1 MSQAPIPSSS
11 IKIRIIVSAVVLLCG
26 GAASFAYGLTTESS
40 QLVHSLLFCLAMLG
54 AGFLLWTVHAQMMLP
69 LAALGDYAR
78 AVSTG
83 KDSVCPMTSMPAEY
97 SALREAMCLMVQH
110 LDGAIAAAR
119 DKESEAERRS
129 AEVERALSE
138 SRTAEANV
146 RDLLENM
153 SAASQKAKEAA
164 TRIFGAVRELNENMD
179 HVGKDVKVQRERV
192 ASTTLAM
199 EQMNEAILEI
209 ARNTGSAAE
218 SAERSKGNAQAGAS
232 GVREAVAS
240 IGRVKERIL
249 ALKETMTTLG
259 NQAEGIGQ
267 VLGVISDIAD
277 QTNLLAL
284 NAAIEAARA
293 GDAGRGFA
301 VVADEVRKLAEKT
314 MVATKQVGDSVRS
327 IQERAREN
335 VIAVDATAGDI
346 VESSSMAEQ
355 SGRAME
361 EIVDIVQQTAL
372 EVASIATASEEQ
384 SATSEEINR
393 SVAEVN
399 QVAKETAES
408 VEQSSQVV
416 VEISGLAEELDS
428 IIQAMASG
436 KLTSVTASDQL
447 MTWTDD
453 LSVGIRLIDEQHKV
467 LLGLINELHAGMRAR
482 KSDSVLV
489 GVVERLKEYTVKH
502 FGQEEE
508 YFDRYGY
515 PETPVHKEIHAKLV
529 QQVLDFESALKS
541 GQAKVTMD
549 IMRFLKDWLVNHI
562 MGTDKKYS
570 AFLKGK
576 GLR

>member
-1 MSQAPIPSSS
+1 MSQAPSSS
-11 IKIRIIVSAVVLLCG
+11 IRTRLVVSASVLLLG
-26 GAASFAYGLTTESS
+26 SVASFFYGIMTESS
-40 QLVHSLLFCLAMLG
+40 LFVHSLLFCVAMLG
-54 AGFLLWTVHAQMMLP
+54 AGFLLWTVYGQMMQP
-69 LAALGDYAR
+69 LAVLNGYVQDI
-78 AVSTG
+78 STG
-83 KDSVCPMTSMPAEY
+83 RAAVCSDMPMPSEY
-97 SALREAMCLMVQH
+97 AALREGMGLMVAH

-119 DKESEAERRS
+119 DKETEAERRS

-153 SAASQKAKEAA
+153 SAASRKAQDAA
-164 TRIFGAVRELNENMD
+164 TRIFSAVRELNDNMD
-179 HVGKDVKVQRERV
+179 RVGKDVTVQRERV

-218 SAERSKGNAQAGAS
+218 SAERSKGNAQVGAS

-314 MVATKQVGDSVRS
+314 MVATKQVGDSVHS

-335 VIAVDATAGDI
+335 VLAVDAAAGDI
-346 VESSSMAEQ
+346 VESSSVAEQ

-361 EIVDIVQQTAL
+361 EIVLIVQETAL

-399 QVAKETAES
+399 QVAKQTAES
-408 VEQSSQVV
+408 VERSSHVV

-436 KLTSVTASDQL
+436 KLISVSSSEQL

-453 LSVGIRLIDEQHKV
+453 LSVGIRLIDEQHRV

-482 KSDSVLV
+482 KSDAVLV
-489 GVVERLKEYTVKH
+489 GVVKRLKEYTVKH

-515 PETPVHKEIHAKLV
+515 PETAAHKELHAKLV
-529 QQVLDFESALKS
+529 QQVLDFETALKS
-541 GQAKVTMD
+541 GKTKVTMD
-549 IMRFLKDWLVNHI
+549 IMRFLKDWLVKHI
-562 MGTDKKYS
+562 MGTDKRYT
-570 AFLKGK
+570 AFLNSK

>member
-1 MSQAPIPSSS
+1 MVQPQGSS
-11 IKIRIIVSAVVLLCG
+11 IKTTLVASSLVLLCG
-26 GAASFAYGLTTESS
+26 GTASFVYGIMTDASL
-40 QLVHSLLFCLAMLG
+40 LVHSALFFVSMLG
-54 AGFLLWTVHAQMMLP
+54 AGVLLWTVHAKMMQP
-69 LAALGDYAR
+69 LAALGEYAR
-78 AVSTG
+78 QVSAG
-83 KDSVCPMTSMPAEY
+83 KDAACPGWPMPAEY
-97 SALREAMCLMVQH
+97 AALRDGMCLMVEH
-110 LDGAIAAAR
+110 LDSAVGAAR
-119 DKESEAERRS
+119 EKETEAERRS

-138 SRTAEANV
+138 SRAAEANV
-146 RDLLENM
+146 RELLENM
-153 SAASQKAKEAA
+153 GAASQKAKQAA
-164 TRIFGAVRELNENMD
+164 TRIFSAVRELNDNMD
-179 HVGKDVKVQRERV
+179 RVGKDVVVQRERV
-192 ASTTLAM
+192 ASTTMAM
-199 EQMNEAILEI
+199 GQMNEAILEI
-209 ARNTGSAAE
+209 ARNTGSAAQ
-218 SAERSKGNAQAGAS
+218 SAERSKGNAHAGAS

-249 ALKETMTTLG
+249 SLKETMTQLG

-314 MVATKQVGDSVRS
+314 MVATKHVGDSVRT
-327 IQERAREN
+327 IQQRAREN
-335 VIAVDATAGDI
+335 VLAVDATAGDI
-346 VESSSMAEQ
+346 VESATVAEA

-399 QVAKETAES
+399 QVARETAES
-408 VEQSSQVV
+408 VAHSTQVV

-436 KLTSVTASDQL
+436 KLSSVTSEQL

-453 LSVGIRLIDEQHKV
+453 LSVGVRLIDEQHKV

-489 GVVERLKEYTVKH
+489 GVVERLKQYTVKH
-502 FGQEEE
+502 FAQEEE

-515 PETPVHKEIHAKLV
+515 PETMAHKEIHAKLV
-529 QQVLDFESALKS
+529 QQVLDFETALKS

-549 IMRFLKDWLVNHI
+549 IMRFLKDWLVKHI
-562 MGTDKKYS
+562 MGTDKRYS
-570 AFLKGK
+570 AFLNSKGI
-576 GLR
+576 R

>member
-1 MSQAPIPSSS
+1 MPQEQTSS
-11 IKIRIIVSAVVLLCG
+11 IKVRLVVSSLVLMLG
-26 GAASFAYGLTTESS
+26 GAASFAYGTMTDESL
-40 QLVHSLLFCLAMLG
+40 LVHGLLFCVAALG
-54 AGFLLWTVHAQMMLP
+54 GAFLLWTVHTQMMQP
-69 LAALGDYAR
+69 LLALREYSR

-83 KDSVCPMTSMPAEY
+83 KEAACPGGHMPQEYAELRDS
-97 SALREAMCLMVQH
+97 MCLMVEH
-110 LDGAIAAAR
+110 LAGAVRAAR
-119 DKESEAERRS
+119 DKEDEAERHA
-129 AEVERALSE
+129 AEVERSLGE
-138 SRTAEANV
+138 SRAAEVNV
-146 RDLLENM
+146 RELLENM
-153 SAASQKAKEAA
+153 SAASNKAKEAA
-164 TRIFGAVRELNENMD
+164 ARIFSAVRELNENMER
-179 HVGKDVKVQRERV
+179 VGQDVQVQRARV
-192 ASTTLAM
+192 ESTTLAM

-259 NQAEGIGQ
+259 TQAEGIGQ

-314 MVATKQVGDSVRS
+314 MTATKQVGDSVRS

-335 VIAVDATAGDI
+335 VVAVDSAAGDI
-346 VESSSMAEQ
+346 VESARVAEQ
-355 SGRAME
+355 SGHAME
-361 EIVDIVQQTAL
+361 EIVNIVQQTAL

-399 QVAKETAES
+399 QVARQTAES
-408 VEQSSQVV
+408 VDSSSRVV

-436 KLTSVTASDQL
+436 KLTGVTSSEQL

-467 LLGLINELHAGMRAR
+467 LLGLINELHAAMRAR
-482 KSDSVLV
+482 KSDSVLSDIV
-489 GVVERLKEYTVKH
+489 RRLKEYTVKH

-515 PETPVHKEIHAKLV
+515 PETAAHKELHARLV
-529 QQVLDFESALKS
+529 QQVLDFESDLKS
-541 GQAKVTMD
+541 GKAKVTMD
-549 IMRFLKDWLVNHI
+549 IMRFLKDWLVKHI

-570 AFLKGK
+570 QFLNSK
-576 GLR
+576 GLH

>member
-1 MSQAPIPSSS
+1 MTAPHTSS
-11 IKIRIIVSAVVLLCG
+11 IKARLAVASLAMVLG
-26 GAASFAYGLTTESS
+26 GLASFAYSTMSDPS
-40 QLVHSLLFCLAMLG
+40 QLLHALLFCVALLG
-54 AGFLLWTVHAQMMLP
+54 AALLLWTIHSQMMQP
-69 LAALGDYAR
+69 LLVLGQYAR
-78 AVSTG
+78 EITAG
-83 KDSVCPMTSMPAEY
+83 RQAACPGQPMPAEY
-97 SALREAMCLMVQH
+97 AELRDSLCRMVEHLEGVTQQAQAKEA
-110 LDGAIAAAR
+110 
-119 DKESEAERRS
+119 EAERHS
-129 AEVERALSE
+129 AELERALNETRATE
-138 SRTAEANV
+138 SNV

-153 SAASQKAKEAA
+153 GAASLKAKEAA
-164 TRIFGAVRELNENMD
+164 TRIFAAVRELSGNMER
-179 HVGKDVKVQRERV
+179 VGQDVTVQRERV
-192 ASTTLAM
+192 ESTTTAM

-209 ARNTGSAAE
+209 ARNTGSAAQ
-218 SAERSKGNAQAGAS
+218 SAERSKANAQAGS
-232 GVREAVAS
+232 QGVREAVAS
-240 IGRVKERIL
+240 IGLVKERIL

-259 NQAEGIGQ
+259 NQAEGIGH

-314 MVATKQVGDSVRS
+314 MTATKQVGDSVRS

-335 VIAVDATAGDI
+335 VLAVDATAGDI
-346 VESSSMAEQ
+346 VESSRVAQQ
-355 SGRAME
+355 SGKAME

-399 QVAKETAES
+399 RVARQTAES
-408 VEQSSQVV
+408 VDQSSRVV
-416 VEISGLAEELDS
+416 VEISGLTEELDS

-436 KLTSVTASDQL
+436 KLTGVTSSEQL

-482 KSDSVLV
+482 KSDAVLA
-489 GVVERLKEYTVKH
+489 GVVARLKEYTVKH

-515 PETPVHKEIHAKLV
+515 PEAKGHKEFHAKLV
-529 QQVLDFESALKS
+529 EQVLAFEADLKS
-541 GQAKVTMD
+541 GRAKVTMD

-570 AFLKGK
+570 AFLQSK

>member
-1 MSQAPIPSSS
+1 MPQATSSS
-11 IKIRIIVSAVVLLCG
+11 IKARLALGTVLLLSGG
-26 GAASFAYGLTTESS
+26 GASYAYAVFSNASAIL
-40 QLVHSLLFCLAMLG
+40 HSLLFALAMLG
-54 AGFLLWTVHAQMMLP
+54 AGILLWTGHAQMMTPLIALRAYALDVASGKSAACSALP
-69 LAALGDYAR
+69 
-78 AVSTG
+78 
-83 KDSVCPMTSMPAEY
+83 MPAEY
-97 SALREAMCLMVQH
+97 ADLRDSLCAMVEHLERALTSARE
-110 LDGAIAAAR
+110 
-119 DKESEAERRS
+119 KEAEAGRHA
-129 AEVERALSE
+129 AEVERALNE
-138 SRTAEANV
+138 SRAAEGNV

-153 SAASQKAKEAA
+153 SAASQKAGVSAS
-164 TRIFGAVRELNENMD
+164 RIFEAVREMNGHMER
-179 HVGKDVKVQRERV
+179 VGQDVVVQRERV
-192 ASTTLAM
+192 ESTSTAM
-199 EQMNEAILEI
+199 GQMNEAILEI
-209 ARNTGSAAE
+209 ARNTGSAAQ
-218 SAERSKGNAQAGAS
+218 SAARAKANAQAGAS

-259 NQAEGIGQ
+259 KQAEGIGQ

-314 MVATKQVGDSVRS
+314 MVATKQVGDSVRT

-335 VIAVDATAGDI
+335 VTAVDAAAGDI
-346 VESSSMAEQ
+346 VESARVAEQ
-355 SGRAME
+355 SGLAMD

-393 SVAEVN
+393 SVAEVSEVTR
-399 QVAKETAES
+399 QTAQS
-408 VEQSSQVV
+408 VDQSGRVV
-416 VEISGLAEELDS
+416 VEISGLTEELDT

-436 KLTSVTASDQL
+436 RLEGVTTSDQL
-447 MTWTDD
+447 MTWTDE
-453 LSVGIRLIDEQHKV
+453 LSVGVGLIDEQHKV
-467 LLGLINELHAGMRAR
+467 LLGLINELHAAMRAR
-482 KSDSVLV
+482 KSDAAMAGILA
-489 GVVERLKEYTVKH
+489 RLKEYTVKH

-508 YFDRYGY
+508 FFDRYGY
-515 PETPVHKEIHAKLV
+515 PETAQHKEIHAKLV

-549 IMRFLKDWLVNHI
+549 IMRFLKDWLVGHI
-562 MGTDKKYS
+562 MGTDKKYGP
-570 AFLKGK
+570 FLNAK

>member
-1 MSQAPIPSSS
+1 MSQDHASS
-11 IKIRIIVSAVVLLCG
+11 ITFRLAASSLTLGCGIVASLLHALLAEPSALVQGLLLGLAGLGAAFLLITVYAHMLRPLIVLRDCAKELASGKASAVC
-26 GAASFAYGLTTESS
+26 SNE
-40 QLVHSLLFCLAMLG
+40 
-54 AGFLLWTVHAQMMLP
+54 P
-69 LAALGDYAR
+69 
-78 AVSTG
+78 
-83 KDSVCPMTSMPAEY
+83 MPAEY
-97 SALREAMCLMVQH
+97 AELREGLRQMVER
-110 LDGAIAAAR
+110 LDGAARAAR
-119 DKESEAERRS
+119 DKEAEAERRA
-129 AEVERALSE
+129 AEVERSLGE
-138 SRTAEANV
+138 SRATEANV
-146 RDLLENM
+146 RELLENM
-153 SAASQKAKEAA
+153 NAASQKAGGAA
-164 TRIFGAVRELNENMD
+164 TRIFAAVRELSDNME
-179 HVGKDVKVQRERV
+179 HVGKDVVVQRERV
-192 ASTTLAM
+192 ESTTLAM
-199 EQMNEAILEI
+199 DQMNEAILEI

-218 SAERSKGNAQAGAS
+218 SAERSKGNAQAGAR
-232 GVREAVAS
+232 GVREAVGS

-259 NQAEGIGQ
+259 AQAEGIGQ

-314 MVATKQVGDSVRS
+314 MTATKQVGDSVRS
-327 IQERAREN
+327 IQDRAREN
-335 VIAVDATAGDI
+335 VLAVDEAAGDI
-346 VESSSMAEQ
+346 VESSRLAED
-355 SGRAME
+355 SGKAMQ
-361 EIVDIVQQTAL
+361 EIVSIVQQTAL

-399 QVAKETAES
+399 QVARQTAES
-408 VEQSSQVV
+408 VEHSTRVV

-436 KLTSVTASDQL
+436 RLTGVTASDQL

-482 KSDSVLV
+482 KSDAVLV
-489 GVVERLKEYTVKH
+489 GVVERLKGYTVKH

-515 PETPVHKEIHAKLV
+515 PETAAHKEIHAKLV
-529 QQVLDFESALKS
+529 RQVLDFEAGLKS
-541 GQAKVTMD
+541 GKAKVTMD
-549 IMRFLKDWLVNHI
+549 IMRFLKDWLVQHI

-570 AFLKGK
+570 AFLNGK

>member
-1 MSQAPIPSSS
+1 MPQDQGSS
-11 IKIRIIVSAVVLLCG
+11 IKIRLVVSSLILVCG
-26 GAASFAYGLTTESS
+26 GAASFAYGLSTDSS
-40 QLVHSLLFCLAMLG
+40 VLVHSLLFCVAMLA
-54 AGFLLWTVHAQMMLP
+54 AGFLLWTVHSQMMRP
-69 LAALGDYAR
+69 LLLLREYSRGIVA
-78 AVSTG
+78 G
-83 KDSVCPMTSMPAEY
+83 KGTACPGEEMPAEF
-97 SALREAMCLMVQH
+97 AVLRDSLCLMVEH
-110 LDGAIAAAR
+110 LDGAVAAAR
-119 DKESEAERRS
+119 AKEAEAQTHS
-129 AEVERALSE
+129 AEMERALGE
-138 SRTAEANV
+138 SRAAEANV
-146 RDLLENM
+146 RELLANM
-153 SAASQKAKEAA
+153 NAASEKAREAA
-164 TRIFGAVRELNENMD
+164 TRIFAAVRELNENMD
-179 HVGKDVKVQRERV
+179 RVGKDVLVQRERV
-192 ASTTLAM
+192 ESTTMAM

-218 SAERSKGNAQAGAS
+218 SAERSKGNAQVGAS
-232 GVREAVAS
+232 GVREAVGS
-240 IGRVKERIL
+240 IGRVKENIL

-259 NQAEGIGQ
+259 KQAEGIGQ

-314 MVATKQVGDSVRS
+314 MTATKQVGDSVRS
-327 IQERAREN
+327 IQDRAREN
-335 VIAVDATAGDI
+335 VLAVDSAAGDI
-346 VESSSMAEQ
+346 VESSRLAEN
-355 SGRAME
+355 SGKAME

-393 SVAEVN
+393 AVAEVN
-399 QVAKETAES
+399 DVARQTAKS
-408 VEQSSQVV
+408 VESSTRVV

-436 KLTSVTASDQL
+436 KLSGVTSSDQL

-467 LLGLINELHAGMRAR
+467 LLGLINELHAGMRDR
-482 KSDSVLV
+482 KSDIVLV
-489 GVVERLKEYTVKH
+489 GVVERLKDYTVKH

-508 YFDRYGY
+508 YFERYGY
-515 PETPVHKEIHAKLV
+515 PETKGHKELHHKLV
-529 QQVLDFESALKS
+529 QQVLDFEAGLKS

-549 IMRFLKDWLVNHI
+549 IMRFLKDWLVQHI
-562 MGTDKKYS
+562 MGTDKRYS
-570 AFLKGK
+570 EFLRGK

>member
-1 MSQAPIPSSS
+1 MSQAPASS
-11 IKIRIIVSAVVLLCG
+11 IKIRLVSAALVLMGGIVAALLYGFLAGPSLLVSGLLLC
-26 GAASFAYGLTTESS
+26 A
-40 QLVHSLLFCLAMLG
+40 SLLAG
-54 AGFLLWTVHAQMMLP
+54 AFLIWTVHARMLQP
-69 LAALGDYAR
+69 LEVLRDYAR
-78 AVSTG
+78 ELSTG
-83 KDSVCPMTSMPAEY
+83 KASTCPGHGMPRELDE
-97 SALREAMCLMVQH
+97 LREVLCLMVER
-110 LDGAIAAAR
+110 LDGAVHAAR
-119 DKESEAERRS
+119 DKEAEAERRS
-129 AEVERALSE
+129 AEVERSLGE
-138 SRTAEANV
+138 SRAAEANV
-146 RDLLENM
+146 RELLENM
-153 SAASQKAKEAA
+153 NAASQKAGEAA
-164 TRIFGAVRELNENMD
+164 TRIFSAVRELSDNMER
-179 HVGKDVKVQRERV
+179 VGKDVVVQRERV
-192 ASTTLAM
+192 ESTTLAM
-199 EQMNEAILEI
+199 DQMNEAILEI

-218 SAERSKGNAQAGAS
+218 SAERSKGNAQVGAR
-232 GVREAVAS
+232 GVREAVGS

-249 ALKETMTTLG
+249 SLKETMTTLG

-314 MVATKQVGDSVRS
+314 MQATKQVGDSVRS
-327 IQERAREN
+327 IQDRAREN
-335 VIAVDATAGDI
+335 VLAVDETAGDI
-346 VESSSMAEQ
+346 VESSNLAEQ
-355 SGRAME
+355 SGQAMA
-361 EIVDIVQQTAL
+361 EIVSIVQQTAL

-399 QVAKETAES
+399 RVARETAES
-408 VEQSSQVV
+408 VESSSRVV

-436 KLTSVTASDQL
+436 KLTGVTSSEQL

-482 KSDSVLV
+482 KSDAVLV

-515 PETPVHKEIHAKLV
+515 PETKAHKELHAKLV
-529 QQVLDFESALKS
+529 QQVLDFEAGLKS
-541 GQAKVTMD
+541 GKAKVTMD
-549 IMRFLKDWLVNHI
+549 IMRFLKDWLVKHI
-562 MGTDKKYS
+562 MGTDKKYC
-570 AFLKGK
+570 AFLHSK
-576 GLR
+576 GLH

>member
-1 MSQAPIPSSS
+1 MSQEHASSVKFRLAAASLVLMGGLVAALLHGLLAGPSQP
-11 IKIRIIVSAVVLLCG
+11 VSGVLLCTALLG
-26 GAASFAYGLTTESS
+26 G
-40 QLVHSLLFCLAMLG
+40 V
-54 AGFLLWTVHAQMMLP
+54 FLLRTIHAQMLQP
-69 LAALGDYAR
+69 LELLRDTAREIASGKASAASSDA
-78 AVSTG
+78 
-83 KDSVCPMTSMPAEY
+83 PMPAEY
-97 SALREAMCLMVQH
+97 AELRHSLRQMVER
-110 LDGAIAAAR
+110 LDGAAQAAR
-119 DKESEAERRS
+119 DKEDEAERRS
-129 AEVERALSE
+129 AEVERSLGE
-138 SRTAEANV
+138 SRAAEANV
-146 RDLLENM
+146 RELLENM
-153 SAASQKAKEAA
+153 NAASRKAGDAA
-164 TRIFGAVRELNENMD
+164 TRIFSAVRELNGNME
-179 HVGKDVKVQRERV
+179 HVGKDVMVQRERV
-192 ASTTLAM
+192 ESTTLAM

-218 SAERSKGNAQAGAS
+218 SAERSKGNAQTGAR
-232 GVREAVAS
+232 GVREAVGS

-314 MVATKQVGDSVRS
+314 QTATKQVGDSVRS
-327 IQERAREN
+327 IQDRAREN
-335 VIAVDATAGDI
+335 VLAVDEAAGDI
-346 VESSSMAEQ
+346 VESSRLAEA
-355 SGRAME
+355 SGAAME
-361 EIVDIVQQTAL
+361 EIVSIVQQTAL

-399 QVAKETAES
+399 QVARQTAES
-408 VEQSSQVV
+408 VEHSTRVV

-436 KLTSVTASDQL
+436 KLTGVTSSDQL

-453 LSVGIRLIDEQHKV
+453 LSVGVRLIDEQHKV

-482 KSDSVLV
+482 KSDAVLV

-515 PETPVHKEIHAKLV
+515 SETKAHKEIHAKLV
-529 QQVLDFESALKS
+529 RQVLDFEAALKS
-541 GQAKVTMD
+541 GKAKVTME
-549 IMRFLKDWLVNHI
+549 IMRFLKDWLVQHI

-570 AFLKGK
+570 TFLHGK

>member
-1 MSQAPIPSSS
+1 MPQDMTSS
-11 IKIRIIVSAVVLLCG
+11 IKTRLLLGTVLLLCAG
-26 GAASFAYGLTTESS
+26 GASFVYGVLSNA
-40 QLVHSLLFCLAMLG
+40 SLLLHSGLFGLAVLG
-54 AGFLLWTVHAQMMLP
+54 AGILLWTVHAQMMTP
-69 LAALGDYAR
+69 LTALRAYALDVASGR
-78 AVSTG
+78 
-83 KDSVCPMTSMPAEY
+83 SVACSDTAMPAEY
-97 SALREAMCLMVQH
+97 ADLRDSLCAMVEHLERALTS
-110 LDGAIAAAR
+110 AR
-119 DKESEAERRS
+119 DKEAEAERHA
-129 AEVERALSE
+129 AEVERTLSE
-138 SRTAEANV
+138 SRAAEASV
-146 RDLLENM
+146 RDLLDNM
-153 SAASQKAKEAA
+153 SAASRKAGVSA
-164 TRIFGAVRELNENMD
+164 TRIFEAVREMSGHMER
-179 HVGKDVKVQRERV
+179 VGQDVVVQRERV
-192 ASTTLAM
+192 ESTSTAM
-199 EQMNEAILEI
+199 GQMNEAILEI

-218 SAERSKGNAQAGAS
+218 SAERAKANAQAGAS

-259 NQAEGIGQ
+259 KQAEGIGQ

-335 VIAVDATAGDI
+335 VTAVDAAAGDI
-346 VESSSMAEQ
+346 VESARVAET

-393 SVAEVN
+393 SVAEVS
-399 QVAKETAES
+399 QVTRQTADS
-408 VEQSSQVV
+408 VEQSGRVV
-416 VEISGLAEELDS
+416 VEISGLTEELDT

-436 KLTSVTASDQL
+436 RLEGVTSSENL
-447 MTWTDD
+447 MTWTDE
-453 LSVGIRLIDEQHKV
+453 LSVGVRLIDEQHKV
-467 LLGLINELHAGMRAR
+467 LLGLINELHAAMRAR
-482 KSDSVLV
+482 KSDAAMAGILA
-489 GVVERLKEYTVKH
+489 RLKEYTVKH

-508 YFDRYGY
+508 YFDRHGY
-515 PETPVHKEIHAKLV
+515 PETAQHKEIHAKLV
-529 QQVLDFESALKS
+529 RQVLDFEAALKS
-541 GQAKVTMD
+541 GKAKVTMD
-549 IMRFLKDWLVNHI
+549 IMRFLKDWLVGHI
-562 MGTDKKYS
+562 MGTDKKYGP
-570 AFLKGK
+570 FLNAK

>member
-1 MSQAPIPSSS
+1 MPQAQTSS
-11 IKIRIIVSAVVLLCG
+11 IKARIVLSSAILLLG
-26 GAASFAYGLTTESS
+26 GTASFLYGLMPESS
-40 QLVHSLLFCLAMLG
+40 LVVHSVLFCVAGLG
-54 AGFLLWTVHAQMMLP
+54 AGMLLWTVHSQMMAP
-69 LAALGDYAR
+69 LLALSAYAR
-78 AVSTG
+78 QVSTG
-83 KDSVCPMTSMPAEY
+83 KGGACPDTAMPAEY
-97 SALREAMCLMVQH
+97 AALREAMCLMVEH

-119 DKESEAERRS
+119 DKEAEAERRS

-138 SRTAEANV
+138 SRVAESNV
-146 RDLLENM
+146 RELLENM
-153 SAASQKAKEAA
+153 SGASQKARDAA
-164 TRIFGAVRELNENMD
+164 TRIFSAVRELNDNMD
-179 HVGKDVKVQRERV
+179 RVGKDVKVQRERV
-192 ASTTLAM
+192 ESTTTAM

-218 SAERSKGNAQAGAS
+218 SAERSKGNAQAGAK

-335 VIAVDATAGDI
+335 VLAVDAAAGDI
-346 VESSSMAEQ
+346 VESSNVAEN
-355 SGRAME
+355 SGKAMD
-361 EIVDIVQQTAL
+361 EIVNIVQQTAL

-408 VEQSSQVV
+408 VDHSTQVV

-436 KLTSVTASDQL
+436 KLTGVTSSEQL
-447 MTWTDD
+447 MTWSSD
-453 LSVGIRLIDEQHKV
+453 LSVGVRLIDEQHKV

-482 KSDSVLV
+482 KADSVLA
-489 GVVERLKEYTVKH
+489 GVVARLKEYTVKH
-502 FGQEEE
+502 FAQEEE

-515 PETPVHKEIHAKLV
+515 PETAQHKEIHAKLV
-529 QQVLDFESALKS
+529 QQVLEFEAALKS
-541 GQAKVTMD
+541 GKAKVTMD
-549 IMRFLKDWLVNHI
+549 IMRFLKDWLVGHI

-570 AFLKGK
+570 AFLNAKGI
-576 GLR
+576 R

>member
-1 MSQAPIPSSS
+1 MPQAQTSS
-11 IKIRIIVSAVVLLCG
+11 IKTRIVVSAVVLLLG
-26 GAASFAYGLTTESS
+26 GVASFAYGLMTESS
-40 QLVHSLLFCLAMLG
+40 LLVHSLFFCVAML
-54 AGFLLWTVHAQMMLP
+54 AAVYLLWTVHSQMMLP
-69 LAALGDYAR
+69 LVVLNTYAKDIASGSAAA
-78 AVSTG
+78 
-83 KDSVCPMTSMPAEY
+83 CPSMSMPAEY
-97 SALREAMCLMVQH
+97 AALREGMCLMVEH

-119 DKESEAERRS
+119 DKEAEAERRS
-129 AEVERALSE
+129 AEVERALNE
-138 SRTAEANV
+138 SRAAEASV

-153 SAASQKAKEAA
+153 SAASQKAQDAA
-164 TRIFGAVRELNENMD
+164 TRIFSAVRELNDNMER
-179 HVGKDVKVQRERV
+179 VGKDVTVQRERV
-192 ASTTLAM
+192 ANTTTAM
-199 EQMNEAILEI
+199 GQMNEAILEI
-209 ARNTGSAAE
+209 ARNTGSAAQ
-218 SAERSKGNAQAGAS
+218 SAERSKGNAQAGAR
-232 GVREAVAS
+232 GVREAVGS

-249 ALKETMTTLG
+249 TLKETMTTLG

-335 VIAVDATAGDI
+335 VLAVDAAAGDI
-346 VESSSMAEQ
+346 VESASVAEQ

-361 EIVDIVQQTAL
+361 EIVDIVQETAL

-399 QVAKETAES
+399 QVAKQTAES
-408 VEQSSQVV
+408 VERSSLVV

-436 KLTSVTASDQL
+436 KLTSVTSSEQL
-447 MTWTDD
+447 MTWTDG
-453 LSVGIRLIDEQHKV
+453 LSVGIRLIDEQHRV

-482 KSDSVLV
+482 KSDAVLV
-489 GVVERLKEYTVKH
+489 GVVARLKEYTVKH

-515 PETPVHKEIHAKLV
+515 PGTAAHKELHAKLV
-529 QQVLDFESALKS
+529 QQVLDFEAALKS
-541 GQAKVTMD
+541 GKTKVTMD
-549 IMRFLKDWLVNHI
+549 IMRFLKDWLVKHI
-562 MGTDKKYS
+562 MGTDKKYT
-570 AFLKGK
+570 AFLNSK